1 MGFWTDPGGALA
13 ESAAEILAA
22 LLTWWLTEETVFSG
36 LEGHAAR
43 FAVLTGPIVAAIVTI
58 CLLCQVGKMIL
69 TCRGEPLVDAAAGLI
84 RFVAATTVGVL
95 LTVTVL
101 AAADAATT
109 EFLGAALPEFVDRLT
124 TVLQLSQMGVG
135 SQILLGTVVLV
146 LGALQWLAMFV
157 RQAGIF
163 VLIAVLP
170 IAAAGALSGATRR
183 WLPTVIAWLAALIF
197 YKPAAGLIYAIGMT
211 LMSTPTPATGGPE
224 WVAIL
229 VGIVILAL
237 AVIALPAL
245 LRFFSFTGTTITTGS
260 AGGMVAGAAT
270 GAVSLAGMR
279 NSRSME
285 LTGPDSAPAWTTPP
299 ATSPT
304 GSPGAGD
311 PHPGVGGAGTGPGA
325 GSGPGTPDP
334 PGAGSGA
341 TAGPQNTPA
350 PAPGPAPG
358 AATGTSTAGAAGGAG
373 AAVSGVGAAAAAGAA
388 AVQAAQS
395 AQSAAEATAD
405 QLTGPTRDNPDP
417 GADSHGSAGG
427 PSGAGAAPPGAG
439 TDTDGAGR

>member
-22 LLTWWLTEETVFSG
+22 LLTWWLAEDTVFDG
-36 LEGHAAR
+36 LAAHAER
-43 FAVLTGPIVAAIVTI
+43 FAVLTGPIVAAIVTT

-69 TCRGEPLVDAAAGLI
+69 TRRGEPLLDAAAGLV
-84 RFVAATTVGVL
+84 RFVLATTVGVL
-95 LTVTVL
+95 LAVTAL

-109 EFLGAALPEFVDRLT
+109 HFLGAALPEFVDRLT

-135 SQILLGTVVLV
+135 SQILLGAIVLV
-146 LGALQWLAMFV
+146 LGVLQWLAMFV

-183 WLPTVIAWLAALIF
+183 WLPTVVAWLAALIF
-197 YKPAAGLIYAIGMT
+197 YKPIAGLIYAIGMT
-211 LMSTPTPATGGPE
+211 LMSTPTPAGGGPE

-245 LRFFSFTGTTITTGS
+245 MRFFSFTGTTITSGS
-260 AGGMVAGAAT
+260 AGGMMAGAAT

-279 NSRSME
+279 NARTLE
-285 LTGPDSAPAWTTPP
+285 LTGPDSAPAWATPP
-299 ATSPT
+299 AAPPAGAPGVS
-304 GSPGAGD
+304 GAG
-311 PHPGVGGAGTGPGA
+311 AAGA
-325 GSGPGTPDP
+325 GSAA
-334 PGAGSGA
+334 PGASGA
-341 TAGPQNTPA
+341 APGPQTTSA
-350 PAPGPAPG
+350 PAAGPAPG
-358 AATGTSTAGAAGGAG
+358 AAAGTSTASAAGAG
-373 AAVSGVGAAAAAGAA
+373 AAVSGLGAAAAAGTA

-395 AQSAAEATAD
+395 AAEATAA
-405 QLTGPTRDNPDP
+405 QLTSPTSETPDP
-417 GADSHGSAGG
+417 GAERSGSAGG

-439 TDTDGAGR
+439 ADTGEPGR